1 MAEAMLFSLICMIV
15 GGFLG
20 VASTIMLV
28 SLPDGMPRSIKEAW
42 VQVPQ
47 YRKAMIC
54 AILGLIFVLFGV
66 ILSLSY

>member
-1 MAEAMLFSLICMIV
+1 MKERLQRESRRCRLLLESVPA
-15 GGFLG
+15 
-20 VASTIMLV
+20 
-28 SLPDGMPRSIKEAW
+28 RSIKEAW